1 MTGRRTTSPLRCGF
15 LRFLLL
21 LPRLRANRRKPDYS
35 GTVDD
40 LADGIEARSMAR
52 TVPGLLS
59 IVPVDDTV
67 QVSAYS
73 RVLMDVASLIAIHG
87 DLASTAANYRSF
99 PRLDG
104 GDITDVTDREVIL
117 VLLEESKILLDCLRC
132 RAKRHARRIES

>member
-1 MTGRRTTSPLRCGF
+1 MTGRLTASPLRCGL

-40 LADGIEARSMAR
+40 FAVGIEARSMAR
-52 TVPGLLS
+52 TVPGLLG

-73 RVLMDVASLIAIHG
+73 RVLMDVAALIAIDG
-87 DLASTAANYRSF
+87 DLASTAADYRSF
-99 PRLDG
+99 AGLDG
-104 GDITDVTDREVIL
+104 GDISDI
-117 VLLEESKILLDCLRC
+117 
-132 RAKRHARRIES
+132 